1 MIKAVK
7 GKLLIFVMIM
17 VSFLLMISS
26 TVNASFIEKEF
37 LSKEDF
43 ERGRYADTKFTAG
56 AGIITNE
63 ADKVVNGNYSAYL
76 YSPPTR
82 EWSEFT
88 YTDTQQVQFEKNTTY
103 AVTFSY
109 KAVEAPNQEN
119 NGLYYFLARSTDNEA
134 SADTGWTTWNAKTG
148 EKGTKTFVFTTGS
161 KDNYYLIWGIHC
173 GGGLSI
179 DDIHVKKV
187 NESFEQGTYKG
198 TFFQAVSGSITND
211 PAKVVN
217 GNYSAYLTSSK
228 EQEWS
233 EFAYTDTD
241 LVKFEK
247 NTAYEVTFSY
257 KAIEAPDKFNTGA
270 YYFLARSTDNDVAA
284 DAGWT
289 AWNPRT
295 GEKGTKTFTFT
306 TGNKNNYYLIWGIR
320 RGGALSIDDIYIKK
334 KAESFE
340 KGTFE
345 GTFFRA
351 GSGTITN
358 DPDKVISGNYSA
370 YLSSPRL
377 ATWAEFAYT
386 EPSLIRFD
394 KNTTYSVTFSY
405 KAIEAPHGYY
415 YFLAR
420 STDNDVAADT
430 GWTTWSGQKGETSRK
445 TVVFTTG
452 EKENYYL
459 IWGIQNGGAISIDD
473 IRIDLAPYQYDQNGR
488 LLKQATPTK
497 SIQYFY
503 DSNGNVLRRRADIN
517 YY

>member
-1 MIKAVK
+1 M
-7 GKLLIFVMIM
+7 
-17 VSFLLMISS
+17 
-26 TVNASFIEKEF
+26 
-37 LSKEDF
+37 SKEDF

-306 TGNKNNYYLIWGIR
+306 T
-320 RGGALSIDDIYIKK
+320 
-334 KAESFE
+334 
-340 KGTFE
+340 
-345 GTFFRA
+345 
-351 GSGTITN
+351 
-358 DPDKVISGNYSA
+358 
-370 YLSSPRL
+370 
-377 ATWAEFAYT
+377 
-386 EPSLIRFD
+386 
-394 KNTTYSVTFSY
+394 
-405 KAIEAPHGYY
+405 
-415 YFLAR
+415 
-420 STDNDVAADT
+420 
-430 GWTTWSGQKGETSRK
+430 
-445 TVVFTTG
+445 
-452 EKENYYL
+452 
-459 IWGIQNGGAISIDD
+459 
-473 IRIDLAPYQYDQNGR
+473 
-488 LLKQATPTK
+488 
-497 SIQYFY
+497 
-503 DSNGNVLRRRADIN
+503 
-517 YY
+517 